1 MFNRSPA
8 GPDRPWKTL
17 LRLAIVSGVPSE
29 KLAQLSEAAETSLG
43 ARAYQT
49 MRKELEWVQP
59 ASGSQQQDTPAK
71 P

>member
-1 MFNRSPA
+1 MFYRSPSS
-8 GPDRPWKTL
+8 PDRPWKTL

-29 KLAQLSEAAETSLG
+29 KLAQLSEAAETSMG
-43 ARAYQT
+43 GRAYQT

-59 ASGSQQQDTPAK
+59 ASGQQDTPTT